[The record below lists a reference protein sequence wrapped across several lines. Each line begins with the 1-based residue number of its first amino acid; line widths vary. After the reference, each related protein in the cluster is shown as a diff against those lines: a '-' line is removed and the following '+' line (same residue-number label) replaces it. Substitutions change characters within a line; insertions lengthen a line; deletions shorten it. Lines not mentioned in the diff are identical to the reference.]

1 MELNFSEMNSNLDN
15 KFNYNDFLNLNKD
28 IKNEVVD
35 KKVTFSEYN
44 NYWDP
49 KPEYEK
55 AEPKK
60 PSVSYDD
67 ILNSMNMVSINGR
80 LHFIPTSKL
89 QNTQNNIDTKT
100 RPFSKQTN
108 YIRPQ
113 QINNIPQQTNNI
125 PQQTNI
131 NQNSYIYN
139 KYFQNYEKEP
149 FQNDVPTVPLTPD
162 EIKRRLI
169 IHSLKQIQERK
180 RIEQIK
186 SKKLLFDTSNIHISN
201 QSNNPPNLNKLFRF
215 SDR

>member
-1 MELNFSEMNSNLDN
+1 MELNFSEMNPNLDN
-15 KFNYNDFLNLNKD
+15 KFNYNDFNFNKD

-89 QNTQNNIDTKT
+89 QNTQNNINTKT
-100 RPFSKQTN
+100 TPLSKQTN
-108 YIRPQ
+108 YINNIHQ
-113 QINNIPQQTNNI
+113 QINN
-125 PQQTNI
+125 

-139 KYFQNYEKEP
+139 KYFQNNKNEQEP
-149 FQNDVPTVPLTPD
+149 FQNDIPTVSLTPD

-169 IHSLKQIQERK
+169 IHRLKQIQERK